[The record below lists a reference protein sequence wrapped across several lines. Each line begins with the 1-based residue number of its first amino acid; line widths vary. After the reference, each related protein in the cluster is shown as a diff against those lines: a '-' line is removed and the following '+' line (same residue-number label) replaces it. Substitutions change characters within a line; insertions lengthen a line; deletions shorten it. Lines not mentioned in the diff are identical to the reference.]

1 MPGMKPPNDGDSGG
15 GTALFTSES
24 QVHAGGVLVFE
35 VKVSAE
41 GAENMDGALEIKL
54 EVKDV
59 AQMRMLII

>member
-1 MPGMKPPNDGDSGG
+1 M
-15 GTALFTSES
+15 
-24 QVHAGGVLVFE
+24 
-35 VKVSAE
+35 KVSAE

>member
-1 MPGMKPPNDGDSGG
+1 M
-15 GTALFTSES
+15 
-24 QVHAGGVLVFE
+24 LVFE

-41 GAENMDGALEIKL
+41 GAENMDGELEIKL

>member
-1 MPGMKPPNDGDSGG
+1 M
-15 GTALFTSES
+15 
-24 QVHAGGVLVFE
+24 LVFE

-41 GAENMDGALEIKL
+41 GAENMDGVLEIKL

>member
-1 MPGMKPPNDGDSGG
+1 METQAEGRPCSHLKVRS
-15 GTALFTSES
+15 LRR
-24 QVHAGGVLVFE
+24 GVLVFE
-35 VKVSAE
+35 VKLSAE

>member
-1 MPGMKPPNDGDSGG
+1 MRR
-15 GTALFTSES
+15 
-24 QVHAGGVLVFE
+24 GVLVFE

-54 EVKDV
+54 EVKDM